1 MGTKIISQCV
11 ISIYFI
17 RTFFEKCLPESVYI
31 IILLDLGALKI
42 YLKILRPNNIGVL
55 SPYFL

>member
-17 RTFFEKCLPESVYI
+17 PTFFDKNLPKSVYI
-31 IILLDLGALKI
+31 FILLDLGALKI
-42 YLKILRPNNIGVL
+42 YLKNLRPNNIGVIL
-55 SPYFL
+55 TYFL